1 LNIILDDHP
10 LLEKQ
15 NSVAVLNGSD
25 KEQLNTFG
33 EDIWYFGLGCQ
44 YF

>member
-25 KEQLNTFG
+25 QGTTQQL
-33 EDIWYFGLGCQ
+33 W
-44 YF
+44 